1 MVCNNSTLN
10 LTGINTFMDNSARQ
24 NGCGG
29 GISVDDSTL
38 NLTGNSIFID
48 NSAIEG
54 GGIDAINSNMVSY
67 F

>member
-1 MVCNNSTLN
+1 
-10 LTGINTFMDNSARQ
+10 MDNSARQ

-38 NLTGNSIFID
+38 NLTGNS
-48 NSAIEG
+48 G
-54 GGIDAINSNMVSY
+54 RIDAINSNMVSLEAEPLETTQLHMVEESVQLTV